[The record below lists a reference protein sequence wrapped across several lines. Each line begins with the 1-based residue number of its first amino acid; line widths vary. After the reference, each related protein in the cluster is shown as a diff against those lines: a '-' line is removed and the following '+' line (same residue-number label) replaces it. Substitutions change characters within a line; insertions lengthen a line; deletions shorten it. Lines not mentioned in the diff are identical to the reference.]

1 MVYYRSW
8 WAFYLCGFARRL
20 LQRQFRQEHGLHRVA
35 QAATDGAIARYSSVA
50 DWRALNDCLLRVD
63 GVEIHG
69 LKSELIPLP
78 HGRFRDFVER
88 LLPDAVARFL
98 LHRLRM
104 GSFLVARMSKA

>member
-1 MVYYRSW
+1 
-8 WAFYLCGFARRL
+8 
-20 LQRQFRQEHGLHRVA
+20 
-35 QAATDGAIARYSSVA
+35 
-50 DWRALNDCLLRVD
+50 LNDGLLRVD

-78 HGRFRDFVER
+78 HGRFKDFAER
-88 LLPDAVARFL
+88 LLPDAAARFL